1 MSPKLCRVPD
11 RTELTVPKGF
21 DIPNNQHQEMLRS
34 GVEIWNRWR
43 EDNPNIRPKLGYTR
57 LRRIDLSGYNFDN
70 AYLPFSILSRCKF
83 ERASFR
89 NADLRG
95 ASLRRADLTNAHLDG
110 AVLRHASLAE
120 CIVKD
125 AVFTDCDIYG
135 ISAWNLLGEPRDQ
148 SNMII
153 KATLEEPGITI
164 DDLEVAQL
172 IFLLL
177 NNPKIREVLESVTSK
192 TVLILGRFTEER
204 KKVLDA
210 LRTRLR
216 IRNFVPIVFDF
227 EKPVSRDLTETI
239 SILAHMAR
247 FVIADITDAKSVPQE
262 LQKIV
267 PNLPSLPVQ
276 PIILKNQYEYAMF
289 KDFGGFL
296 SVLPPYP
303 YQDTAQLLESLE
315 EQVID
320 PALDKAEEISER
332 RRAFEKELAKR

>member
-1 MSPKLCRVPD
+1 M
-11 RTELTVPKGF
+11 
-21 DIPNNQHQEMLRS
+21 
-34 GVEIWNRWR
+34 
-43 EDNPNIRPKLGYTR
+43 
-57 LRRIDLSGYNFDN
+57 
-70 AYLPFSILSRCKF
+70 
-83 ERASFR
+83 
-89 NADLRG
+89 
-95 ASLRRADLTNAHLDG
+95 
-110 AVLRHASLAE
+110 
-120 CIVKD
+120 
-125 AVFTDCDIYG
+125 
-135 ISAWNLLGEPRDQ
+135 
-148 SNMII
+148 
-153 KATLEEPGITI
+153 
-164 DDLEVAQL
+164 
-172 IFLLL
+172 
-177 NNPKIREVLESVTSK
+177 
-192 TVLILGRFTEER
+192 
-204 KKVLDA
+204 LDA

-332 RRAFEKELAKR
+332 RRAFEKELAKW